1 MKVGLRNLWGR
12 LTEEELDA
20 SGGDLSLIG
29 KMVEEKYGTSPEEVR
44 QKLEQ
49 LLASFDNETD
59 KGTDPDV
66 SSYHRSPV
74 ADDWNARH

>member
-1 MKVGLRNLWGR
+1 MWGR
-12 LTEEELDA
+12 ISDAELEA
-20 SGGDLSLIG
+20 AHGDFSAIGNLIQ
-29 KMVEEKYGTSPEEVR
+29 EKYGESREDIR
-44 QKLEQ
+44 KKLDQ

-59 KGTDPDV
+59 KGIDPDV